1 MDKVR
6 VNDSTDEAASCVSS
20 FPNSECH
27 STTAVEGK
35 EDDLWGI
42 IPQTSSAKL
51 TEISEQTLTRLKY
64 LAIWHIYET
73 STFVKIHSFLSLAQD
88 C

>member
-1 MDKVR
+1 MHKVR
-6 VNDSTDEAASCVSS
+6 VNDSTDKAASCVSS
-20 FPNSECH
+20 FPNSGCQ

-35 EDDLWGI
+35 EDDLRGI
-42 IPQTSSAKL
+42 KSQTSSAKH

-73 STFVKIHSFLSLAQD
+73 PTFVKIHSFLSLAQD